1 MNNSM
6 KKIVLF
12 TLAFLFVW
20 YPTSVFAQGNN
31 INGLNLG
38 SQIKIKVDTDYE
50 IGGIVVKGADQ
61 LDPTMVGLL
70 SGLNVGDKVQFPSDK
85 IATAIRNL
93 WDQELFEDVQLFIT
107 QKIDRIVYLEF
118 QLKTLPKLS
127 KFYFTGISKGK
138 QDAIRELLDL
148 KRGVFVSENLR
159 ITSSNAIEKYFVEKG
174 FIDATANIT
183 SIQDSQLLDA
193 VILKIDVTP
202 GPRLK
207 IEEIVFNGNL
217 AISDKK
223 LRKAMDDTHRYR
235 WWNIFGTS
243 KLLKEKLESD
253 KRLIIEA
260 YNEAGYRDMRI
271 QSDTFYRT
279 PEEKL
284 VLEFQIDEGR
294 PYHYKSVSFY
304 GNSKYSTEILQSI
317 LKIETGDRFNSKAL
331 STRVNGDPN
340 GNDISSLYL
349 NNGYLFANIIP
360 IEVKVENDSID
371 LEIRIRE
378 GKQATVRKVIVHG
391 NERTNDH
398 VVYRE
403 IRTKPGDLFS
413 KSDIMRTVRELGQ
426 LGYFDPRQ
434 ITPVPVPDP
443 MTGTVD
449 LEYTV
454 VEQSTSQ
461 LELQGGWGRYTV
473 VGTLGLNFNNFSA
486 RNIFNKKSWQ
496 PLPTGDGQNITIRAQ
511 TNGTFYSSYNFSF
524 TEPWW
529 GGKKPNSVT
538 FSAYHNTM
546 NYNGQQ
552 TDSLAQKIG
561 ITGVTLGQ
569 GKRLKW
575 PDDYFTLFQSIEY
588 RRFDINNYPLVGA
601 DFTNGI
607 ANSIAYTFALRR
619 DNRDLPIFPTRGS
632 SLAFTIEATPPVSL
646 LDGRDYSK
654 LTSTEKFRFIE
665 YHKWKFTGDY
675 YAQIAKNFVIKSY
688 SEFGFLGKYND
699 DYGLPPF
706 ERFYLGGDGLQNFV
720 LDGREVVGLR
730 GYTNL
735 SLTPDGGGALY
746 NKFTTELRYLL
757 SPNPQ
762 AQIFVLAFAEAGNNY
777 DNFADYRPFE
787 LKRSNG
793 VGLRIFMP
801 MFGLLGVDLAYGY
814 DNIPGSTGPSG
825 WQTHFVLG
833 QQF

>member
-1 MNNSM
+1 MN
-6 KKIVLF
+6 KFIAIAFALFYLGCPTLVLSQ
-12 TLAFLFVW
+12 TYGDV
-20 YPTSVFAQGNN
+20 
-31 INGLNLG
+31 GLSL
-38 SQIKIKVDTDYE
+38 SSPIEIQPDTDYE
-50 IGGIVVKGADQ
+50 IGSIQIKGADQ
-61 LDPTMVGLL
+61 LDPTMISLL

-85 IATAIRNL
+85 VAKAVRNL
-93 WDQELFEDVQLFIT
+93 WEQELFDDVQLYIT
-107 QKIDRIVYLEF
+107 KKIERVVYLEF
-118 QLKTLPKLS
+118 RLKTLPKLS
-127 KFYFTGISKGK
+127 KFYFTGIKKAK

-148 KRGVFVSENLR
+148 KRGKVVSKNLL
-159 ITSSNAIEKYFVEKG
+159 ITSSNAIKKYFIEKG
-174 FIDATANIT
+174 FLEADAEIT
-183 SIQDSQLLDA
+183 SFQDSSLLDA
-193 VILKIDVTP
+193 VILRIDVNP
-202 GPRLK
+202 GERLK
-207 IEEIVFNGNL
+207 IEEIVFKGNKS
-217 AISDKK
+217 ISDKK
-223 LRKAMDDTHRYR
+223 LRKVMDDTHRYR
-235 WWNIFGTS
+235 WWNIFGIS
-243 KLLKEKLESD
+243 KLLKEKLETD
-253 KRLIIEA
+253 KSLLVEA
-260 YNEAGYRDMRI
+260 YNEAGFRDMRI
-271 QSDTFYRT
+271 KSDTFYKT
-279 PEEKL
+279 PENKL
-284 VLEFQIDEGR
+284 IIEFEIQEGR

-317 LKIETGDRFNSKAL
+317 LKIKAGDRFNSKAL
-331 STRVNGDPN
+331 YSRVNGDPD

-349 NNGYLFANIIP
+349 NNGYLFANVIP
-360 IEVKVENDSID
+360 VEVKVEKDSID

-378 GKQATVRKVIVHG
+378 GKQATVRKVIVNG

-398 VVYRE
+398 VIYRE
-403 IRTKPGDLFS
+403 IRTRPGDLFS

-434 ITPVPVPDP
+434 ITPVPIPDP
-443 MTGTVD
+443 ITGTVD

-461 LELQGGWGRYTV
+461 LELQGGWGRFTV

-486 RNIFNKKSWQ
+486 RNIFNKRAWQ

-546 NYNGQQ
+546 NYSGQQ
-552 TDSLAQKIG
+552 TVDSLAQKIG

-569 GKRLKW
+569 ARRLKW
-575 PDDYFTLFQSIEY
+575 PDDYFTLFQSFEY
-588 RRFDINNYPLVGA
+588 RRFNINNYPLVGA
-601 DFTNGI
+601 SFTNGI
-607 ANSIAYTFALRR
+607 ANSVAYTFNLRR

-632 SLAFTIEATPPVSL
+632 SIGFTLEATPPVSL

-654 LTSTEKFRFIE
+654 LSPTEKFRFIE

-688 SEFGFLGKYND
+688 SEFGFLGSYNK

-706 ERFYLGGDGLQNFV
+706 ERYYLGGDGLQNFV
-720 LDGREVVGLR
+720 LDGREVIGLR
-730 GYTNL
+730 GYTNF

-814 DNIPGSTGPSG
+814 DNLPGTSGPSG

>member
-1 MNNSM
+1 MN
-6 KKIVLF
+6 KFIAIAFALLYLGCP
-12 TLAFLFVW
+12 TLILSQTYRDV
-20 YPTSVFAQGNN
+20 
-31 INGLNLG
+31 GLSL
-38 SQIKIKVDTDYE
+38 SSPIEIQPDTDYE
-50 IGGIVVKGADQ
+50 IGSIQIKGADQ

-85 IATAIRNL
+85 VAKAVRNL
-93 WDQELFEDVQLFIT
+93 WEQELFDDVQLYIT
-107 QKIDRIVYLEF
+107 KKIERVVYLEF
-118 QLKTLPKLS
+118 RLKTLPKLS
-127 KFYFTGISKGK
+127 KFYFTGIKKAK

-148 KRGVFVSENLR
+148 KRGKVVSKNLL
-159 ITSSNAIEKYFVEKG
+159 ITSSNAIKKYFIEKG
-174 FIDATANIT
+174 FLEADAEIT
-183 SIQDSQLLDA
+183 SFQDSSLLDA
-193 VILKIDVTP
+193 VILKIDVNP
-202 GPRLK
+202 GERLK
-207 IEEIVFNGNL
+207 IEEIIFKGNKS
-217 AISDKK
+217 ISDKK

-253 KRLIIEA
+253 KSLIVEA
-260 YNEAGYRDMRI
+260 YNEAGFRDMRI
-271 QSDTFYRT
+271 KSDTFYKT
-279 PEEKL
+279 PENKL
-284 VLEFQIDEGR
+284 IIEFEIQEGR

-317 LKIETGDRFNSKAL
+317 LKIKAGDRFNSKAL
-331 STRVNGDPN
+331 YSKVNGDPD

-349 NNGYLFANIIP
+349 NNGYLFANVIP
-360 IEVKVENDSID
+360 VEVKVEKDSID

-378 GKQATVRKVIVHG
+378 GKQATVRKVIVNG

-398 VVYRE
+398 VIYRE
-403 IRTKPGDLFS
+403 IRTRPGDLFS

-434 ITPVPVPDP
+434 ITPVPIPDP
-443 MTGTVD
+443 ITGTVD

-461 LELQGGWGRYTV
+461 LELQGGWGRFTV

-486 RNIFNKKSWQ
+486 RNIFNKRAWQ

-546 NYNGQQ
+546 NYSGQQ
-552 TDSLAQKIG
+552 TVDSLAQKIG

-569 GKRLKW
+569 ARRLKW
-575 PDDYFTLFQSIEY
+575 PDDYFTLFQSFEY
-588 RRFDINNYPLVGA
+588 RRFNINNYPLVGA
-601 DFTNGI
+601 SFTNGI
-607 ANSIAYTFALRR
+607 ANSVAYTFNLRR

-632 SLAFTIEATPPVSL
+632 SIGFTLEATPPVSL

-654 LTSTEKFRFIE
+654 LSPTEKFRFIE

-688 SEFGFLGKYND
+688 SEFGFLGSYNK

-706 ERFYLGGDGLQNFV
+706 ERYYLGGDGLQNFV
-720 LDGREVVGLR
+720 LDGREVIGLR
-730 GYTNL
+730 GYTNF

-814 DNIPGSTGPSG
+814 DNLPGTSGPSG

>member
-1 MNNSM
+1 MNKFIAIAFALFYLGCPTLILSQTYGDAGLSLNSP
-6 KKIVLF
+6 IEIQ
-12 TLAFLFVW
+12 
-20 YPTSVFAQGNN
+20 P
-31 INGLNLG
+31 
-38 SQIKIKVDTDYE
+38 DTDYE
-50 IGGIVVKGADQ
+50 IGSIQIKGADQ
-61 LDPTMVGLL
+61 LDPTMVSLL

-85 IATAIRNL
+85 VAKAVRNL
-93 WDQELFEDVQLFIT
+93 WEQELFDDVQLYIT
-107 QKIDRIVYLEF
+107 KKIERVVYLEF
-118 QLKTLPKLS
+118 RLKTLPKLS
-127 KFYFTGISKGK
+127 KFYFTGIKKAK

-148 KRGVFVSENLR
+148 KRGKVVSKNLL
-159 ITSSNAIEKYFVEKG
+159 ITSSNAIKKYFIEKG
-174 FIDATANIT
+174 FLEADAEIT
-183 SIQDSQLLDA
+183 SFQDSSLLDA
-193 VILKIDVTP
+193 VILKIDVNP
-202 GPRLK
+202 GERLK
-207 IEEIVFNGNL
+207 IEEIVFKGNKS
-217 AISDKK
+217 ISDKK
-223 LRKAMDDTHRYR
+223 LRKVMDDTHRYR
-235 WWNIFGTS
+235 WWNIFGIS

-253 KRLIIEA
+253 KSLIVEA
-260 YNEAGYRDMRI
+260 YNEAGFRDMRI
-271 QSDTFYRT
+271 KSDTFYKT
-279 PEEKL
+279 PENKL
-284 VLEFQIDEGR
+284 IIEFEIQEGR

-317 LKIETGDRFNSKAL
+317 LKIKAGDRFNSKAL
-331 STRVNGDPN
+331 YSRVNGDPD

-349 NNGYLFANIIP
+349 NNGYLFANVIP
-360 IEVKVENDSID
+360 VEVKVEKDSID

-378 GKQATVRKVIVHG
+378 GKQATVRKVIVNG

-398 VVYRE
+398 VIYRE
-403 IRTKPGDLFS
+403 IRTRPGDLFS

-434 ITPVPVPDP
+434 ITPVPIPDP
-443 MTGTVD
+443 ITGTVD

-461 LELQGGWGRYTV
+461 LELQGGWGRFTV

-486 RNIFNKKSWQ
+486 RNIFNKRAWQ

-546 NYNGQQ
+546 NYSGQQ
-552 TDSLAQKIG
+552 TVDSLAQKIG

-569 GKRLKW
+569 ARRLKW
-575 PDDYFTLFQSIEY
+575 PDDYFTLFQSFEY
-588 RRFDINNYPLVGA
+588 RRFNINNYPLVGA
-601 DFTNGI
+601 SFTNGI
-607 ANSIAYTFALRR
+607 ANSVAYTFNLRR

-632 SLAFTIEATPPVSL
+632 SIGFTLEATPPVSL

-654 LTSTEKFRFIE
+654 LSPTEKFRFIE

-688 SEFGFLGKYND
+688 SEFGFLGSYNK

-706 ERFYLGGDGLQNFV
+706 ERYYLGGDGLQNFV
-720 LDGREVVGLR
+720 LDGREVIGLR
-730 GYTNL
+730 GYTNF

-814 DNIPGSTGPSG
+814 DNLPGTSGPSG

>member
-1 MNNSM
+1 MN
-6 KKIVLF
+6 KFIAIAFALF
-12 TLAFLFVW
+12 YLGCPTLILSQTYGDV
-20 YPTSVFAQGNN
+20 
-31 INGLNLG
+31 GLSL
-38 SQIKIKVDTDYE
+38 SSPIEIQPDTDYE
-50 IGGIVVKGADQ
+50 IGSIQIKGADQ
-61 LDPTMVGLL
+61 LDPTMVSLL

-85 IATAIRNL
+85 VAKAVRNL
-93 WDQELFEDVQLFIT
+93 WEQELFDDVQLYIT
-107 QKIDRIVYLEF
+107 KKMERVVYLEF
-118 QLKTLPKLS
+118 RLKTLPKLS
-127 KFYFTGISKGK
+127 KFYFTGIKKAK

-148 KRGVFVSENLR
+148 KRGKVVSKNLL
-159 ITSSNAIEKYFVEKG
+159 ITSSNAIKKYFIEKG
-174 FIDATANIT
+174 FLEADAKIT
-183 SIQDSQLLDA
+183 SFQDSSLLDA
-193 VILKIDVTP
+193 VILKIDVNP
-202 GPRLK
+202 GERLK
-207 IEEIVFNGNL
+207 IEEIVFKGNKS
-217 AISDKK
+217 ISDKK
-223 LRKAMDDTHRYR
+223 LRKVMDDTHRYR
-235 WWNIFGTS
+235 WWNIFGIS

-253 KRLIIEA
+253 KSLIVEA
-260 YNEAGYRDMRI
+260 YNEAGFRDMRI
-271 QSDTFYRT
+271 KSDTFYKT
-279 PEEKL
+279 PENKL
-284 VLEFQIDEGR
+284 IIEFEIQEGR

-317 LKIETGDRFNSKAL
+317 LKIKAGDRFNSKAL
-331 STRVNGDPN
+331 YSRVNGDPD

-349 NNGYLFANIIP
+349 NNGYLFANVIP
-360 IEVKVENDSID
+360 VEVKVEKDSID

-378 GKQATVRKVIVHG
+378 GKQATVRKVIVNG

-398 VVYRE
+398 VIYRE
-403 IRTKPGDLFS
+403 IRTRPGDLFS

-434 ITPVPVPDP
+434 ITPVPIPDP
-443 MTGTVD
+443 ITGTVD

-461 LELQGGWGRYTV
+461 LELQGGWGRFTV

-486 RNIFNKKSWQ
+486 RNIFNKRAWQ

-546 NYNGQQ
+546 NYSGQQ
-552 TDSLAQKIG
+552 TIDSLAQKIG

-569 GKRLKW
+569 ARRLKW
-575 PDDYFTLFQSIEY
+575 PDDYFTLFQSFEY
-588 RRFDINNYPLVGA
+588 RRFNINNYPLVGA
-601 DFTNGI
+601 SFTNGI
-607 ANSIAYTFALRR
+607 ANSVAYTFNLRR

-632 SLAFTIEATPPVSL
+632 SIGFTFEATPPVSL

-654 LTSTEKFRFIE
+654 LSPTEKFRFIE

-688 SEFGFLGKYND
+688 SEFGFLGSYNK

-706 ERFYLGGDGLQNFV
+706 ERYYLGGDGLQNFV
-720 LDGREVVGLR
+720 LDGREVIGLR
-730 GYTNL
+730 GYTNF

-814 DNIPGSTGPSG
+814 DNLPGTSGPSG

>member
-1 MNNSM
+1 MN
-6 KKIVLF
+6 KFIAIAFALFYLGCPTLVLSQ
-12 TLAFLFVW
+12 TYGDV
-20 YPTSVFAQGNN
+20 
-31 INGLNLG
+31 GLSL
-38 SQIKIKVDTDYE
+38 SSPIEIQPDTDYE
-50 IGGIVVKGADQ
+50 IGSIQIKGADQ
-61 LDPTMVGLL
+61 LDPTMVSLL

-85 IATAIRNL
+85 VAKAVRNL
-93 WDQELFEDVQLFIT
+93 WEQELFDDVQLYIT
-107 QKIDRIVYLEF
+107 KKIERVVYLEF
-118 QLKTLPKLS
+118 RLKTLPKLS
-127 KFYFTGISKGK
+127 KFYFTGIKKAK

-148 KRGVFVSENLR
+148 KRGKVVSKNLL
-159 ITSSNAIEKYFVEKG
+159 ITSSNAIKKYFIEKG
-174 FIDATANIT
+174 FLEADAEIT
-183 SIQDSQLLDA
+183 SFQDSSLLDA
-193 VILKIDVTP
+193 VILKIDVNP
-202 GPRLK
+202 GERLK
-207 IEEIVFNGNL
+207 IEEIIFKGNKS
-217 AISDKK
+217 ISDKK

-253 KRLIIEA
+253 KSLIVEA
-260 YNEAGYRDMRI
+260 YNEAGFRDMRI
-271 QSDTFYRT
+271 KSDTFYKT
-279 PEEKL
+279 PENKL
-284 VLEFQIDEGR
+284 IIEFEIQEGR

-317 LKIETGDRFNSKAL
+317 LKIKAGDRFNSKAL
-331 STRVNGDPN
+331 YSRVNGDPD

-349 NNGYLFANIIP
+349 NNGYLFANVIP
-360 IEVKVENDSID
+360 VEVKVEKDSID

-378 GKQATVRKVIVHG
+378 GKQATVRKVIVNG

-398 VVYRE
+398 VIYRE
-403 IRTKPGDLFS
+403 IRTRPGDLFS

-434 ITPVPVPDP
+434 ITPVPIPDP
-443 MTGTVD
+443 ITGTVD

-461 LELQGGWGRYTV
+461 LELQGGWGRFTV

-486 RNIFNKKSWQ
+486 RNIFNKRAWQ

-546 NYNGQQ
+546 NYSGQQ
-552 TDSLAQKIG
+552 TVDSLAQKIG

-569 GKRLKW
+569 ARRLKW
-575 PDDYFTLFQSIEY
+575 PDDYFTLFQSFEY
-588 RRFDINNYPLVGA
+588 RRFNINNYPLVGA
-601 DFTNGI
+601 SFTNGI
-607 ANSIAYTFALRR
+607 ANSVAYTFNLRR

-632 SLAFTIEATPPVSL
+632 SIGFTLEATPPVSL

-654 LTSTEKFRFIE
+654 LSPTEKFRFIE

-688 SEFGFLGKYND
+688 SEFGFLGSYNK

-706 ERFYLGGDGLQNFV
+706 ERYYLGGDGLQNFV
-720 LDGREVVGLR
+720 LDGREVIGLR
-730 GYTNL
+730 GYTNF

-793 VGLRIFMP
+793 FGLRIFMP

-814 DNIPGSTGPSG
+814 DNLPGTSGPSG

>member
-1 MNNSM
+1 MN
-6 KKIVLF
+6 KFIAIAFALFYLGCPTLVLSQ
-12 TLAFLFVW
+12 TYGDV
-20 YPTSVFAQGNN
+20 
-31 INGLNLG
+31 GLSL
-38 SQIKIKVDTDYE
+38 SSPIEIQPDTDYE
-50 IGGIVVKGADQ
+50 IGSIQIKGADQ
-61 LDPTMVGLL
+61 LDPTMVSLL

-85 IATAIRNL
+85 VAKAVRNL
-93 WDQELFEDVQLFIT
+93 WEQELFDDVQLYIT
-107 QKIDRIVYLEF
+107 KKIERVVYLEF
-118 QLKTLPKLS
+118 RLKTLPKLS
-127 KFYFTGISKGK
+127 KFYFTGIKKAK

-148 KRGVFVSENLR
+148 KRGKVVSKNLL
-159 ITSSNAIEKYFVEKG
+159 ITSSNAIKKYFIEKG
-174 FIDATANIT
+174 FLEADAEIT
-183 SIQDSQLLDA
+183 SFQDSSLLDA
-193 VILKIDVTP
+193 VILRIDVNP
-202 GPRLK
+202 GERLK
-207 IEEIVFNGNL
+207 IEEIVFKGNKS
-217 AISDKK
+217 ISDKK
-223 LRKAMDDTHRYR
+223 LRKVMDDTHRYR
-235 WWNIFGTS
+235 WWNIFGIS

-253 KRLIIEA
+253 KSLLVEA
-260 YNEAGYRDMRI
+260 YNEAGFRDMRI
-271 QSDTFYRT
+271 KSDTFYKT
-279 PEEKL
+279 PENKL
-284 VLEFQIDEGR
+284 IIEFEIQEGR

-317 LKIETGDRFNSKAL
+317 LKIKAGDRFNSKAL
-331 STRVNGDPN
+331 YSRVNGDPD

-349 NNGYLFANIIP
+349 NNGYLFANVIP
-360 IEVKVENDSID
+360 VEVKVEKDSID

-378 GKQATVRKVIVHG
+378 GKQATVRKVIVNG

-398 VVYRE
+398 VIYRE
-403 IRTKPGDLFS
+403 IRTRPGDLFS

-434 ITPVPVPDP
+434 ITPVPIPDP
-443 MTGTVD
+443 ITGTVD

-461 LELQGGWGRYTV
+461 LELQGGWGRFTV

-486 RNIFNKKSWQ
+486 RNIFNKRAWQ

-546 NYNGQQ
+546 NYSGQQ
-552 TDSLAQKIG
+552 TVDSLAQKIG

-569 GKRLKW
+569 ARRLKW
-575 PDDYFTLFQSIEY
+575 PDDYFTLFQSFEY
-588 RRFDINNYPLVGA
+588 RRFNINNYPLVGA
-601 DFTNGI
+601 SFTNGI
-607 ANSIAYTFALRR
+607 ANSVAYTFNLRR

-632 SLAFTIEATPPVSL
+632 SIGFTLEATPPVSL

-654 LTSTEKFRFIE
+654 LSPTEKFRFIE

-688 SEFGFLGKYND
+688 SEFGFLGSYNK

-706 ERFYLGGDGLQNFV
+706 ERYYLGGDGLQNFV
-720 LDGREVVGLR
+720 LDGREVIGLR
-730 GYTNL
+730 GYTNF

-814 DNIPGSTGPSG
+814 DNLPGTSGPSG

>member
-1 MNNSM
+1 MN
-6 KKIVLF
+6 KFIAIAFALF
-12 TLAFLFVW
+12 YLGCPTLILSQTYGDV
-20 YPTSVFAQGNN
+20 
-31 INGLNLG
+31 GLSL
-38 SQIKIKVDTDYE
+38 SSPIEIQPDTDYE
-50 IGGIVVKGADQ
+50 IGSIQIKGADQ
-61 LDPTMVGLL
+61 LDPTMVSLL

-85 IATAIRNL
+85 VAKAVRNL
-93 WDQELFEDVQLFIT
+93 WEQELFDDVQLYIT
-107 QKIDRIVYLEF
+107 KKMERVVYLEF
-118 QLKTLPKLS
+118 RLKTLPKLS
-127 KFYFTGISKGK
+127 KFYFTGIKKAK

-148 KRGVFVSENLR
+148 KRGKVVSKNLL
-159 ITSSNAIEKYFVEKG
+159 ITSSNAIKKYFIEKG
-174 FIDATANIT
+174 FLEADAEIT
-183 SIQDSQLLDA
+183 SFQDSSLLDA
-193 VILKIDVTP
+193 VILKIDVNP
-202 GPRLK
+202 GERLK
-207 IEEIVFNGNL
+207 IEEIVFKGNKS
-217 AISDKK
+217 ISDKK

-235 WWNIFGTS
+235 WWNIFGIS

-253 KRLIIEA
+253 KSLIVEA
-260 YNEAGYRDMRI
+260 YNEAGFRDMRI
-271 QSDTFYRT
+271 KSDTFYKT
-279 PEEKL
+279 PENKL
-284 VLEFQIDEGR
+284 IIEFEIQEGR

-317 LKIETGDRFNSKAL
+317 LKIKAGDRFNSKAL
-331 STRVNGDPN
+331 YSRVNGDPD

-349 NNGYLFANIIP
+349 NNGYLFANVIP
-360 IEVKVENDSID
+360 VEVKVEKDSID

-378 GKQATVRKVIVHG
+378 GKQATVRKVIVNG

-398 VVYRE
+398 VIYRE
-403 IRTKPGDLFS
+403 IRTRPGDLFS

-434 ITPVPVPDP
+434 ITPVPIPDP
-443 MTGTVD
+443 ITGTVD

-461 LELQGGWGRYTV
+461 LELQGGWGRFTV

-486 RNIFNKKSWQ
+486 RNIFNKRAWQ

-546 NYNGQQ
+546 NYSGQQ
-552 TDSLAQKIG
+552 TVDSLAQKIG

-569 GKRLKW
+569 ARRLKW
-575 PDDYFTLFQSIEY
+575 PDDYFTLFQSFEY
-588 RRFDINNYPLVGA
+588 RRFNINNYPLVGA
-601 DFTNGI
+601 SFTNGI
-607 ANSIAYTFALRR
+607 ANSVAYTFNLRR

-632 SLAFTIEATPPVSL
+632 SIGFTLEATPPVSL

-654 LTSTEKFRFIE
+654 LSPTEKFRFIE

-688 SEFGFLGKYND
+688 SEFGFLGSYNK

-706 ERFYLGGDGLQNFV
+706 ERYYLGGDGLQNFV
-720 LDGREVVGLR
+720 LDGREVIGLR
-730 GYTNL
+730 GYTNF

-814 DNIPGSTGPSG
+814 DNLPGTSGPSG

>member
-1 MNNSM
+1 M
-6 KKIVLF
+6 KKSVLF
-12 TLAFLFVW
+12 TLIFTFVW
-20 YPTSVFAQGNN
+20 CPRAVFAQGSEV
-31 INGLNLG
+31 NGLTLG
-38 SQIKIKVDTDYE
+38 SEIKINPDTEYE
-50 IGGIVVKGADQ
+50 IGGIQVKGADQ

-70 SGLNVGDKVQFPSDK
+70 SGINVGDKVQFPSDK
-85 IATAIRNL
+85 IAKAIRNL
-93 WDQELFEDVQLFIT
+93 WDQELFDDVQLFIT

-159 ITSSNAIEKYFVEKG
+159 ITSSNAIEKYFIEKG

-193 VILKIDVTP
+193 VILKIDVKP

-253 KRLIIEA
+253 KRLIVET

-271 QSDTFYRT
+271 KSDTFYRT

-284 VLEFQIDEGR
+284 IVEFQIDEGR

-317 LKIETGDRFNSKAL
+317 LKIESGDRFNSKAL

-360 IEVKVENDSID
+360 VEVKVENDSID

-378 GKQATVRKVIVHG
+378 GKQAKVRRVIVHG

-552 TDSLAQKIG
+552 ADSLAQKIG

-632 SLAFTIEATPPVSL
+632 SLAFTVEATPPVSL

-654 LTSTEKFRFIE
+654 LTATEKFRFIE

-675 YAQIAKNFVIKSY
+675 YAQIAKNFVVKSY
-688 SEFGFLGKYND
+688 SEFGFLGKYNE

-720 LDGREVVGLR
+720 LDGREVIGLR

-814 DNIPGSTGPSG
+814 DNMPGSSGPSG

>member
-1 MNNSM
+1 MNKFIAIAFALFYLGCPTLILSQTYGDVGLSLNSP
-6 KKIVLF
+6 IEIQ
-12 TLAFLFVW
+12 
-20 YPTSVFAQGNN
+20 P
-31 INGLNLG
+31 
-38 SQIKIKVDTDYE
+38 DTDYE
-50 IGGIVVKGADQ
+50 IGSIQIKGADQ
-61 LDPTMVGLL
+61 LDPTMVSLL

-85 IATAIRNL
+85 VAKAVRNL
-93 WDQELFEDVQLFIT
+93 WEQELFDDVQLYIT
-107 QKIDRIVYLEF
+107 KKIERVVYLEF
-118 QLKTLPKLS
+118 RLKTLPKLS
-127 KFYFTGISKGK
+127 KFYFTGIKKAK

-148 KRGVFVSENLR
+148 KRGKVVSKNLL
-159 ITSSNAIEKYFVEKG
+159 ITSSNAIKKYFIEKG
-174 FIDATANIT
+174 FLEADAKIT
-183 SIQDSQLLDA
+183 SFQDSSLLDA
-193 VILKIDVTP
+193 VILKIDVNP
-202 GPRLK
+202 GERLK
-207 IEEIVFNGNL
+207 IEEIVFKGNKS
-217 AISDKK
+217 ISDKK

-235 WWNIFGTS
+235 WWNIFGIS

-253 KRLIIEA
+253 KSLIVEA
-260 YNEAGYRDMRI
+260 YNEAGFRDMRI
-271 QSDTFYRT
+271 KSDTFYKT
-279 PEEKL
+279 PENKL
-284 VLEFQIDEGR
+284 IIEFEIQEGR

-317 LKIETGDRFNSKAL
+317 LKIKAGDRFNSKAL
-331 STRVNGDPN
+331 YSRVNGDPD

-349 NNGYLFANIIP
+349 NNGYLFANVIP
-360 IEVKVENDSID
+360 VEVKVEKDSID

-378 GKQATVRKVIVHG
+378 GKQATVRKVIVNG

-398 VVYRE
+398 VIYRE
-403 IRTKPGDLFS
+403 IRTRPGDLFS

-434 ITPVPVPDP
+434 ITPVPIPDP
-443 MTGTVD
+443 ITGTVD

-461 LELQGGWGRYTV
+461 LELQGGWGRFTV

-486 RNIFNKKSWQ
+486 RNIFNKRAWQ

-546 NYNGQQ
+546 NYSGQQ
-552 TDSLAQKIG
+552 TVDSLAQKIG

-569 GKRLKW
+569 ARRLKW
-575 PDDYFTLFQSIEY
+575 PDDYFTLFQSFEY
-588 RRFDINNYPLVGA
+588 RRFNINNYPLVGA
-601 DFTNGI
+601 SFTNGI
-607 ANSIAYTFALRR
+607 ANSVAYTFNLRR

-632 SLAFTIEATPPVSL
+632 SIGFTLEATPPVSL

-654 LTSTEKFRFIE
+654 LSPTEKFRFIE

-688 SEFGFLGKYND
+688 SEFGFLGSYNK

-706 ERFYLGGDGLQNFV
+706 ERYYLGGDGLQNFV
-720 LDGREVVGLR
+720 LDGREVIGLR
-730 GYTNL
+730 GYTNF

-814 DNIPGSTGPSG
+814 DNLPGTSGPSG

>member
-1 MNNSM
+1 MNKFIAIAFALFYLGCPTLILSQTYGDVGLSLNSP
-6 KKIVLF
+6 IEIQ
-12 TLAFLFVW
+12 
-20 YPTSVFAQGNN
+20 P
-31 INGLNLG
+31 
-38 SQIKIKVDTDYE
+38 DTDYE
-50 IGGIVVKGADQ
+50 IGSIQIKGADQ
-61 LDPTMVGLL
+61 LDPTMVSLL

-85 IATAIRNL
+85 VAKAVRNL
-93 WDQELFEDVQLFIT
+93 WEQELFDDVQLYIT
-107 QKIDRIVYLEF
+107 KEIERVVYLEF
-118 QLKTLPKLS
+118 RLKTLSKLS
-127 KFYFTGISKGK
+127 KFYFTGIKKAK

-148 KRGVFVSENLR
+148 KRGKVVSKNLL
-159 ITSSNAIEKYFVEKG
+159 ITSSNAIKKYFIEKG
-174 FIDATANIT
+174 FLEADAEIT
-183 SIQDSQLLDA
+183 SFQDSSLLDA
-193 VILKIDVTP
+193 VILKIDVNP
-202 GPRLK
+202 GERLK
-207 IEEIVFNGNL
+207 IEEIVFKGNKS
-217 AISDKK
+217 ISDKK
-223 LRKAMDDTHRYR
+223 LRKVMDDTHRYR
-235 WWNIFGTS
+235 WWNIFGIS

-253 KRLIIEA
+253 KSLIVEA
-260 YNEAGYRDMRI
+260 YNEAGFRDMRI
-271 QSDTFYRT
+271 KSDTFYKT
-279 PEEKL
+279 PENKL
-284 VLEFQIDEGR
+284 IIEFEIQEGR

-317 LKIETGDRFNSKAL
+317 LKIKAGDRFNSKAL
-331 STRVNGDPN
+331 YSRVNGDPD

-349 NNGYLFANIIP
+349 NNGYLFANVIP
-360 IEVKVENDSID
+360 VEVKVEKDSID

-378 GKQATVRKVIVHG
+378 GKQATVRKVIVNG

-398 VVYRE
+398 VIYRE
-403 IRTKPGDLFS
+403 IRTRPGDLFS

-434 ITPVPVPDP
+434 ITPVPIPDP
-443 MTGTVD
+443 ITGTVD

-461 LELQGGWGRYTV
+461 LELQGGWGRFTV

-486 RNIFNKKSWQ
+486 RNIFNKRAWQ

-546 NYNGQQ
+546 NYSGQQ
-552 TDSLAQKIG
+552 TVDSLAQKIG

-569 GKRLKW
+569 ARRLKW
-575 PDDYFTLFQSIEY
+575 PDDYFTLFQSFEY
-588 RRFDINNYPLVGA
+588 RRFNINNYPLVGA
-601 DFTNGI
+601 SFTNGI
-607 ANSIAYTFALRR
+607 ANSVAYTLNLRR

-632 SLAFTIEATPPVSL
+632 SIGFTLEATPPVSL

-654 LTSTEKFRFIE
+654 LSPTEKFRFIE

-688 SEFGFLGKYND
+688 SEFGFLGSYNK

-706 ERFYLGGDGLQNFV
+706 ERYYLGGDGLQNFV
-720 LDGREVVGLR
+720 LDGREVIGLR
-730 GYTNL
+730 GYTNF

-814 DNIPGSTGPSG
+814 DNLPGTSGPSG

>member
-6 KKIVLF
+6 KKSVLF
-12 TLAFLFVW
+12 TLILTFVW
-20 YPTSVFAQGNN
+20 CPRAVFAQGSEV
-31 INGLNLG
+31 NGLTLG
-38 SQIKIKVDTDYE
+38 SEIKINPDTDYE
-50 IGGIVVKGADQ
+50 IGGIQVKGADQ

-70 SGLNVGDKVQFPSDK
+70 SGINVGDKVQFPSDI
-85 IATAIRNL
+85 IAKAIRNL
-93 WDQELFEDVQLFIT
+93 WDQELFDDVQLFIT

-159 ITSSNAIEKYFVEKG
+159 ITSSNAIEKYFIEKG

-193 VILKIDVTP
+193 VILKIDVKP

-207 IEEIVFNGNL
+207 IEEIVFNGNI

-253 KRLIIEA
+253 KRLIIET

-271 QSDTFYRT
+271 KSDTFYRT

-284 VLEFQIDEGR
+284 IVEFQIDEGR

-317 LKIETGDRFNSKAL
+317 LKIESGDRFNSKAL

-360 IEVKVENDSID
+360 VEVKVENDSID

-378 GKQATVRKVIVHG
+378 GKQATVRRVIVHG

-552 TDSLAQKIG
+552 ADSLAQKIG

-632 SLAFTIEATPPVSL
+632 SLAFTVEATPPVSL

-654 LTSTEKFRFIE
+654 LTATEKFRFIE

-675 YAQIAKNFVIKSY
+675 YAQIAKNFVVKSY
-688 SEFGFLGKYND
+688 SEFGFLGKYNE

-720 LDGREVVGLR
+720 LDGREVIGLR

-814 DNIPGSTGPSG
+814 DNMPGSSGPSG

>member
-1 MNNSM
+1 MNKFIAIAFALFYLGCPTLILSQTYGDVGLSLNSP
-6 KKIVLF
+6 IEIQ
-12 TLAFLFVW
+12 
-20 YPTSVFAQGNN
+20 P
-31 INGLNLG
+31 
-38 SQIKIKVDTDYE
+38 DTDYE
-50 IGGIVVKGADQ
+50 IGSIQIKGADQ
-61 LDPTMVGLL
+61 LDPTMVSLL

-85 IATAIRNL
+85 VAKAVRNL
-93 WDQELFEDVQLFIT
+93 WEQELFDDVQLYIT
-107 QKIDRIVYLEF
+107 KKIERVVYLEF
-118 QLKTLPKLS
+118 RLKTLPKLS
-127 KFYFTGISKGK
+127 KFYFTGIKKAK
-138 QDAIRELLDL
+138 QDAIREILDL
-148 KRGVFVSENLR
+148 KRGKVVSKNLL
-159 ITSSNAIEKYFVEKG
+159 ITSSNAIKKYFIEKG
-174 FIDATANIT
+174 FLEADAEIT
-183 SIQDSQLLDA
+183 SFQDSSLLDA
-193 VILKIDVTP
+193 VILRIDVNP
-202 GPRLK
+202 GERLK
-207 IEEIVFNGNL
+207 IEEIVFKGNKS
-217 AISDKK
+217 ISDKK
-223 LRKAMDDTHRYR
+223 LRKVMDDTHRYR
-235 WWNIFGTS
+235 WWNIFGIS

-253 KRLIIEA
+253 KSLIVEA
-260 YNEAGYRDMRI
+260 YNEAGFRDMRI
-271 QSDTFYRT
+271 KSDTFYKT
-279 PEEKL
+279 PENKL
-284 VLEFQIDEGR
+284 IIEFEIQEGR

-317 LKIETGDRFNSKAL
+317 LKIKAGDRFNSKAL
-331 STRVNGDPN
+331 YSRVNGDPD

-349 NNGYLFANIIP
+349 NNGYLFANVIP
-360 IEVKVENDSID
+360 VEVKVEKDSID

-378 GKQATVRKVIVHG
+378 GKQATVRKVIVNG

-398 VVYRE
+398 VIYRE
-403 IRTKPGDLFS
+403 IRTRPGDLFS

-434 ITPVPVPDP
+434 ITPVPIPDP
-443 MTGTVD
+443 ITGTVD

-461 LELQGGWGRYTV
+461 LELQGGWGRFTV

-486 RNIFNKKSWQ
+486 RNIFNKRAWQ

-546 NYNGQQ
+546 NYSGQQ
-552 TDSLAQKIG
+552 TVDSLAQKIG

-569 GKRLKW
+569 ARRLKW
-575 PDDYFTLFQSIEY
+575 PDDYFTLFQSFEY
-588 RRFDINNYPLVGA
+588 RRFNINNYPLVGA
-601 DFTNGI
+601 SFTNGI
-607 ANSIAYTFALRR
+607 ANSVAYTFNLRR

-632 SLAFTIEATPPVSL
+632 SIGFTLEATPPVSL

-654 LTSTEKFRFIE
+654 LSPTEKFRFIE

-688 SEFGFLGKYND
+688 SEFGFLGSYNK

-706 ERFYLGGDGLQNFV
+706 ERYYLGGDGLQNFV
-720 LDGREVVGLR
+720 LDGREVIGLR
-730 GYTNL
+730 GYTNF

-814 DNIPGSTGPSG
+814 DNLPGTSGPSG

>member
-1 MNNSM
+1 MN
-6 KKIVLF
+6 KFIAIAFALFYLGCPTLVLSQ
-12 TLAFLFVW
+12 TYGDV
-20 YPTSVFAQGNN
+20 
-31 INGLNLG
+31 GLSL
-38 SQIKIKVDTDYE
+38 SSPIEIQPDTDYE
-50 IGGIVVKGADQ
+50 IGSIQIKGADQ
-61 LDPTMVGLL
+61 LDPTMVSLL

-85 IATAIRNL
+85 VAKAVRNL
-93 WDQELFEDVQLFIT
+93 WEQELFDDVQLYIT
-107 QKIDRIVYLEF
+107 KKIERVVYLEF
-118 QLKTLPKLS
+118 RLKTLPKLS
-127 KFYFTGISKGK
+127 KFYFTGIKKAK

-148 KRGVFVSENLR
+148 KRGKVVSKNLL
-159 ITSSNAIEKYFVEKG
+159 ITSSNAIKKYFIEKG
-174 FIDATANIT
+174 FLEADAEIT
-183 SIQDSQLLDA
+183 SFQDSSLLDA
-193 VILKIDVTP
+193 VILRIDVNP
-202 GPRLK
+202 GERLK
-207 IEEIVFNGNL
+207 IEEIVFKGNKS
-217 AISDKK
+217 ISDKK
-223 LRKAMDDTHRYR
+223 LRKVMDDTHRYR
-235 WWNIFGTS
+235 WWNIFGIS

-253 KRLIIEA
+253 KSLIVEA
-260 YNEAGYRDMRI
+260 YNEAGFRDMRI
-271 QSDTFYRT
+271 KSDTFYKT
-279 PEEKL
+279 PENKL
-284 VLEFQIDEGR
+284 IIEFEIQEGR

-317 LKIETGDRFNSKAL
+317 LKIKAGDRFNSKAL
-331 STRVNGDPN
+331 YSKVNGDPD

-349 NNGYLFANIIP
+349 NNGYLFANVIP
-360 IEVKVENDSID
+360 VEVKVEKDSID

-378 GKQATVRKVIVHG
+378 GKQATVRKVIVNG

-398 VVYRE
+398 VIYRE
-403 IRTKPGDLFS
+403 IRTRPGDLFS

-434 ITPVPVPDP
+434 ITPVPIPDP
-443 MTGTVD
+443 ITGTVD

-461 LELQGGWGRYTV
+461 LELQGGWGRFTV

-486 RNIFNKKSWQ
+486 RNIFNKRAWQ

-546 NYNGQQ
+546 NYSGQQ
-552 TDSLAQKIG
+552 TVDSLAQKIG

-569 GKRLKW
+569 ARRLKW
-575 PDDYFTLFQSIEY
+575 PDDYFTLFQSFEY
-588 RRFDINNYPLVGA
+588 RRFNINNYPLVGA
-601 DFTNGI
+601 SFTNGI
-607 ANSIAYTFALRR
+607 ANSVAYTFNLRR

-632 SLAFTIEATPPVSL
+632 SIGFTLEATPPVSL

-654 LTSTEKFRFIE
+654 LSPTEKFRFIE

-688 SEFGFLGKYND
+688 SEFGFLGSYNK

-706 ERFYLGGDGLQNFV
+706 ERYYLGGDGLQNFV
-720 LDGREVVGLR
+720 LDGREVIGLR
-730 GYTNL
+730 GYTNF

-793 VGLRIFMP
+793 FGLRIFMP

-814 DNIPGSTGPSG
+814 DNLPGTSGPSG

>member
-1 MNNSM
+1 MN
-6 KKIVLF
+6 KFIAIAFALFYLGCPTLVLSQ
-12 TLAFLFVW
+12 TYGDV
-20 YPTSVFAQGNN
+20 
-31 INGLNLG
+31 GLSL
-38 SQIKIKVDTDYE
+38 SSTIEIQPDTDYE
-50 IGGIVVKGADQ
+50 IGSIQIKGADQ

-85 IATAIRNL
+85 VAKAVRNL
-93 WDQELFEDVQLFIT
+93 WEQELFDDVQLYIT
-107 QKIDRIVYLEF
+107 KKIERVVYLEF
-118 QLKTLPKLS
+118 RLKTLPKLS
-127 KFYFTGISKGK
+127 KFYFTGIKKAK

-148 KRGVFVSENLR
+148 KRGKVVSKNLL
-159 ITSSNAIEKYFVEKG
+159 ITSSNAIKKYFIEKG
-174 FIDATANIT
+174 FLEADAEIT
-183 SIQDSQLLDA
+183 SFQDSSLLDA
-193 VILKIDVTP
+193 VILKIDVNP
-202 GPRLK
+202 GERLK
-207 IEEIVFNGNL
+207 IEEIIFKGNKS
-217 AISDKK
+217 ISDKK

-253 KRLIIEA
+253 KSLIVEA
-260 YNEAGYRDMRI
+260 YNEAGFRDMRI
-271 QSDTFYRT
+271 KSDTFYKT
-279 PEEKL
+279 PENKL
-284 VLEFQIDEGR
+284 IIEFEIQEGR

-317 LKIETGDRFNSKAL
+317 LKIKAGDRFNSKAL
-331 STRVNGDPN
+331 YSKVNGDPD

-349 NNGYLFANIIP
+349 NNGYLFANVIP
-360 IEVKVENDSID
+360 VEVKVEKDSID

-378 GKQATVRKVIVHG
+378 GKQATVRKVIVNG

-398 VVYRE
+398 VIYRE
-403 IRTKPGDLFS
+403 IRTRPGDLFS

-434 ITPVPVPDP
+434 ITPVPIPDP
-443 MTGTVD
+443 INGTVD

-486 RNIFNKKSWQ
+486 RNIFNKRAWQ

-546 NYNGQQ
+546 NYSGQQ
-552 TDSLAQKIG
+552 TVDSLAQKIG

-569 GKRLKW
+569 ARRLKW
-575 PDDYFTLFQSIEY
+575 PDDYFTLFQSFEY
-588 RRFDINNYPLVGA
+588 RRFNINNYPLVGA
-601 DFTNGI
+601 SFTNGI
-607 ANSIAYTFALRR
+607 ANSVAYTFNLRR

-632 SLAFTIEATPPVSL
+632 SIGFTLEATPPVSL

-654 LTSTEKFRFIE
+654 LSPTEKFRFIE

-688 SEFGFLGKYND
+688 SEFGFLGSYNK

-706 ERFYLGGDGLQNFV
+706 ERYYLGGDGLQNFV
-720 LDGREVVGLR
+720 LDGREVIGLR
-730 GYTNL
+730 GYTNF

-814 DNIPGSTGPSG
+814 DNLPGTSGPSG

>member
-1 MNNSM
+1 MNKFIAIAFALFYLGCPTLILSQTYGDVGLSLNSP
-6 KKIVLF
+6 IEIQ
-12 TLAFLFVW
+12 
-20 YPTSVFAQGNN
+20 P
-31 INGLNLG
+31 
-38 SQIKIKVDTDYE
+38 DTDYE
-50 IGGIVVKGADQ
+50 IGSIQIKGADQ
-61 LDPTMVGLL
+61 LDPTMVSLL

-85 IATAIRNL
+85 VAKAVRNL
-93 WDQELFEDVQLFIT
+93 WEQELFDDVQLYIT
-107 QKIDRIVYLEF
+107 KKIERVVYLEF
-118 QLKTLPKLS
+118 RLKTLPKLS
-127 KFYFTGISKGK
+127 KFYFTGIKKAK

-148 KRGVFVSENLR
+148 KRGKVVSKNLL
-159 ITSSNAIEKYFVEKG
+159 ITSSNAIKKYFIEKG
-174 FIDATANIT
+174 FLEANAEIT
-183 SIQDSQLLDA
+183 SFQDSSLLDA
-193 VILKIDVTP
+193 VILRIDVNP
-202 GPRLK
+202 GERLK
-207 IEEIVFNGNL
+207 IEEIVFKGNKS
-217 AISDKK
+217 ISDKK
-223 LRKAMDDTHRYR
+223 LRKVMDDTHRYR
-235 WWNIFGTS
+235 WWNIFGIS

-253 KRLIIEA
+253 KSLIVEA
-260 YNEAGYRDMRI
+260 YNEAGFRDMRI
-271 QSDTFYRT
+271 KSDTFYKT
-279 PEEKL
+279 PENKL
-284 VLEFQIDEGR
+284 IIEFEIQEGR

-317 LKIETGDRFNSKAL
+317 LKIKAGDRFNSKAL
-331 STRVNGDPN
+331 YSRVNGDPD

-349 NNGYLFANIIP
+349 NNGYLFANVIP
-360 IEVKVENDSID
+360 VEVKVEKDSID

-378 GKQATVRKVIVHG
+378 GKQATVRKVIVNG

-398 VVYRE
+398 VIYRE
-403 IRTKPGDLFS
+403 IRTRPGDLFS

-434 ITPVPVPDP
+434 ITPVPIPDP
-443 MTGTVD
+443 ITGTVD

-461 LELQGGWGRYTV
+461 LELQGGWGRFTV

-486 RNIFNKKSWQ
+486 RNIFNKRAWQ

-546 NYNGQQ
+546 NYSGQQ
-552 TDSLAQKIG
+552 TVDSLAQKIG

-569 GKRLKW
+569 ARRLKW
-575 PDDYFTLFQSIEY
+575 PDDYFTLFQSFEY
-588 RRFDINNYPLVGA
+588 RRFNINNYPLVGA
-601 DFTNGI
+601 SFTNGI
-607 ANSIAYTFALRR
+607 ANSVAYTFNLRR

-632 SLAFTIEATPPVSL
+632 SIGFTLEATPPVSL

-654 LTSTEKFRFIE
+654 LSPTEKFRFIE

-688 SEFGFLGKYND
+688 SEFGFLGSYNK

-706 ERFYLGGDGLQNFV
+706 ERYYLGGDGLQNFV
-720 LDGREVVGLR
+720 LDGREVIGLR
-730 GYTNL
+730 GYTNF

-814 DNIPGSTGPSG
+814 DNLPGTSGPSG

>member
-1 MNNSM
+1 MN
-6 KKIVLF
+6 KFIAIAFALF
-12 TLAFLFVW
+12 FLG
-20 YPTSVFAQGNN
+20 YPTLILSQTYGD
-31 INGLNLG
+31 IGLSL
-38 SQIKIKVDTDYE
+38 SSPVEIQPDTDYE
-50 IGGIVVKGADQ
+50 IGSIQIKGADQ
-61 LDPTMVGLL
+61 LDPTMVSLL
-70 SGLNVGDKVQFPSDK
+70 SGLNIGDKVQFPSDK
-85 IATAIRNL
+85 VAKAVRNL
-93 WDQELFEDVQLFIT
+93 WEQELFDDVQLYIT
-107 QKIDRIVYLEF
+107 KKIERVVYLEF
-118 QLKTLPKLS
+118 RLKTLPKLS
-127 KFYFTGISKGK
+127 KFYFTGIKKAK

-148 KRGVFVSENLR
+148 KRGKVVSKNLL
-159 ITSSNAIEKYFVEKG
+159 ITSSNAIKKYFIEKG
-174 FIDATANIT
+174 FLEANAEIT
-183 SIQDSQLLDA
+183 SFQDSSLLDA
-193 VILKIDVTP
+193 VILRIDVNP
-202 GPRLK
+202 GERLK
-207 IEEIVFNGNL
+207 IEEIVFKGNKS
-217 AISDKK
+217 ISDKK
-223 LRKAMDDTHRYR
+223 LRKVMDDTHRYR
-235 WWNIFGTS
+235 WWNIFGIS

-253 KRLIIEA
+253 KSLIVEA
-260 YNEAGYRDMRI
+260 YNEAGFRDMRI
-271 QSDTFYRT
+271 KSDTFYKT
-279 PEEKL
+279 PENKL
-284 VLEFQIDEGR
+284 VIEFEIQEGQ

-317 LKIETGDRFNSKAL
+317 LKIKAGDRFNSKAL
-331 STRVNGDPN
+331 YSRVNGDPD

-349 NNGYLFANIIP
+349 NNGYLFANVIP
-360 IEVKVENDSID
+360 VEVKVEKDSID

-378 GKQATVRKVIVHG
+378 GKQATVRKVIVNG

-398 VVYRE
+398 VIYRE
-403 IRTKPGDLFS
+403 IRTRPGDLFS

-434 ITPVPVPDP
+434 ITPVPIPDP
-443 MTGTVD
+443 ITGTVD

-486 RNIFNKKSWQ
+486 RNIFNKRAWQ

-546 NYNGQQ
+546 NYSGQQ
-552 TDSLAQKIG
+552 TIDSLAQKIG

-569 GKRLKW
+569 ARRLKW
-575 PDDYFTLFQSIEY
+575 PDDYFTLFQSFEY
-588 RRFDINNYPLVGA
+588 RRFNINNYPLVGA
-601 DFTNGI
+601 SFTNGI
-607 ANSIAYTFALRR
+607 ANSVAYTFNLRR

-632 SLAFTIEATPPVSL
+632 SIGFTLEATPPVSL

-654 LTSTEKFRFIE
+654 LSPTEKFRFIE

-688 SEFGFLGKYND
+688 SEFGFLGSYNK

-706 ERFYLGGDGLQNFV
+706 ERYYLGGDGLQNFV
-720 LDGREVVGLR
+720 LDGREVIGLR
-730 GYTNL
+730 GYTNF
-735 SLTPDGGGALY
+735 SLTPEGGGALY

-814 DNIPGSTGPSG
+814 DNLPGTSGPSG

>member
-1 MNNSM
+1 MN
-6 KKIVLF
+6 KFIAIAFALFYLGCPTLVLSQ
-12 TLAFLFVW
+12 TYGDV
-20 YPTSVFAQGNN
+20 
-31 INGLNLG
+31 GLSL
-38 SQIKIKVDTDYE
+38 SSPIEIQPDTDYE
-50 IGGIVVKGADQ
+50 IGSIQIKGADQ
-61 LDPTMVGLL
+61 LDPTMVSLL

-85 IATAIRNL
+85 VAKAVRNL
-93 WDQELFEDVQLFIT
+93 WEQELFDDVQLYIT
-107 QKIDRIVYLEF
+107 KKIERVVYLEF
-118 QLKTLPKLS
+118 RLKTLPKLS
-127 KFYFTGISKGK
+127 KFYFTGIKKAK

-148 KRGVFVSENLR
+148 KRGKVVSKNLL
-159 ITSSNAIEKYFVEKG
+159 ITSSNAIKKYFIEKG
-174 FIDATANIT
+174 FLEADAEIT
-183 SIQDSQLLDA
+183 SFQDSSLLDA
-193 VILKIDVTP
+193 VILRIDVNP
-202 GPRLK
+202 GERLK
-207 IEEIVFNGNL
+207 IEEIVFKGNKS
-217 AISDKK
+217 ISDKK
-223 LRKAMDDTHRYR
+223 LRKVMDDTHRYR
-235 WWNIFGTS
+235 WWNIFGIS

-253 KRLIIEA
+253 KSLIVEA
-260 YNEAGYRDMRI
+260 YNEAGFRDMRI
-271 QSDTFYRT
+271 KSDTFYKT
-279 PEEKL
+279 PENKL
-284 VLEFQIDEGR
+284 IIEFEIQEGR

-317 LKIETGDRFNSKAL
+317 LKIKAGDRFNSKAL
-331 STRVNGDPN
+331 YSRVNGDPD

-349 NNGYLFANIIP
+349 NNGYLFANVIP
-360 IEVKVENDSID
+360 VEVKVEKDSID

-378 GKQATVRKVIVHG
+378 GKQATVRKVIVNG

-398 VVYRE
+398 VIYRE
-403 IRTKPGDLFS
+403 IRTRPGDLFS

-434 ITPVPVPDP
+434 ITPVPIPDP
-443 MTGTVD
+443 ITGTVD

-486 RNIFNKKSWQ
+486 RNIFNKRAWQ

-546 NYNGQQ
+546 NYSGQQ
-552 TDSLAQKIG
+552 TVDSLAQKIG

-569 GKRLKW
+569 ARRLKW
-575 PDDYFTLFQSIEY
+575 PDDYFTLFQSFEY
-588 RRFDINNYPLVGA
+588 RRFNINNYPLVGA
-601 DFTNGI
+601 SFTNGI
-607 ANSIAYTFALRR
+607 ANSVAYTFNLRR

-632 SLAFTIEATPPVSL
+632 SIGFTLEATPPVSL

-654 LTSTEKFRFIE
+654 LSPTEKFRFIE

-688 SEFGFLGKYND
+688 SEFGFLGSYNK

-706 ERFYLGGDGLQNFV
+706 ERYYLGGDGLQNFV
-720 LDGREVVGLR
+720 LDGREVIGLS
-730 GYTNL
+730 GYTNF

-814 DNIPGSTGPSG
+814 DNLPGTSGPSG
-825 WQTHFVLG
+825 WQTHFVLD

>member
-1 MNNSM
+1 MNKFIAIAFALFYLGCPTLILSQTYGDVGLSLNSP
-6 KKIVLF
+6 IEIQ
-12 TLAFLFVW
+12 
-20 YPTSVFAQGNN
+20 P
-31 INGLNLG
+31 
-38 SQIKIKVDTDYE
+38 DTDYE
-50 IGGIVVKGADQ
+50 IGSIQIKGADQ
-61 LDPTMVGLL
+61 LDPTMVSLL

-85 IATAIRNL
+85 VAKAVRNL
-93 WDQELFEDVQLFIT
+93 WEQELFDDVQLYIT
-107 QKIDRIVYLEF
+107 KKIERVVYLEF
-118 QLKTLPKLS
+118 RLKTLPKLS
-127 KFYFTGISKGK
+127 KFYFTGIKKAK

-148 KRGVFVSENLR
+148 KRGKVVSKNLL
-159 ITSSNAIEKYFVEKG
+159 ITSSNAIKKYFIEKG
-174 FIDATANIT
+174 FLEADAEIT
-183 SIQDSQLLDA
+183 SFQDSSLLDA
-193 VILKIDVTP
+193 VILKIDVNP
-202 GPRLK
+202 GERLK
-207 IEEIVFNGNL
+207 IEEIVFKGNKS
-217 AISDKK
+217 ISDKK
-223 LRKAMDDTHRYR
+223 LRKVMDDTHRYR
-235 WWNIFGTS
+235 WWNIFGIS

-253 KRLIIEA
+253 KSLIVEA
-260 YNEAGYRDMRI
+260 YNEAGFRDMRI
-271 QSDTFYRT
+271 KSDTFYKT
-279 PEEKL
+279 PENKL
-284 VLEFQIDEGR
+284 IIEFEIQEGR

-317 LKIETGDRFNSKAL
+317 LKIKAGDRFNSKAL
-331 STRVNGDPN
+331 YSRVNGDPD

-349 NNGYLFANIIP
+349 NNGYLFANVIP
-360 IEVKVENDSID
+360 VEVKVEKDSID

-378 GKQATVRKVIVHG
+378 GKQATVRKVIVNG

-398 VVYRE
+398 VIYRE
-403 IRTKPGDLFS
+403 IRTRPGDLFS

-434 ITPVPVPDP
+434 ITPVPIPDP
-443 MTGTVD
+443 ITGTVD

-461 LELQGGWGRYTV
+461 LELQGGWGRFTV

-486 RNIFNKKSWQ
+486 RNIFNKRAWQ

-546 NYNGQQ
+546 NYSGQQ
-552 TDSLAQKIG
+552 TVDSLAQKIG

-569 GKRLKW
+569 ARRLKW
-575 PDDYFTLFQSIEY
+575 PDDYFTLFQSFEY
-588 RRFDINNYPLVGA
+588 RRFNINNYPLVGA
-601 DFTNGI
+601 SFTNGI
-607 ANSIAYTFALRR
+607 ANSVAYTFNLRR

-632 SLAFTIEATPPVSL
+632 SIGFTLEATPPVSL

-654 LTSTEKFRFIE
+654 LSPTEKFRFIE

-688 SEFGFLGKYND
+688 SEFGFLGSYNK

-706 ERFYLGGDGLQNFV
+706 ERYYLGGDGLQNFV
-720 LDGREVVGLR
+720 LDGREVIGLR
-730 GYTNL
+730 GYTNF

-814 DNIPGSTGPSG
+814 DNLPGTSGPSG

>member
-1 MNNSM
+1 M

-720 LDGREVVGLR
+720 LDGREVIGLR

>member
-1 MNNSM
+1 MN
-6 KKIVLF
+6 KFIAIAFALFYLGCPTLVLSQ
-12 TLAFLFVW
+12 TYGDV
-20 YPTSVFAQGNN
+20 
-31 INGLNLG
+31 GLSL
-38 SQIKIKVDTDYE
+38 SSPIEIQPDTDYE
-50 IGGIVVKGADQ
+50 IGSIQIKGADQ
-61 LDPTMVGLL
+61 LDPTMVSLL

-85 IATAIRNL
+85 VAKAVRNL
-93 WDQELFEDVQLFIT
+93 WEQELFDDVQLYIT
-107 QKIDRIVYLEF
+107 KKIERVVYLEF
-118 QLKTLPKLS
+118 RLKTLPKLS
-127 KFYFTGISKGK
+127 KFYFTGIKKAK

-148 KRGVFVSENLR
+148 KRGKVVSKNLL
-159 ITSSNAIEKYFVEKG
+159 ITSSNAIKKYFIEKG
-174 FIDATANIT
+174 FLEADAEIT
-183 SIQDSQLLDA
+183 SFQDSSLLDA
-193 VILKIDVTP
+193 VILKIDVNP
-202 GPRLK
+202 GERLK
-207 IEEIVFNGNL
+207 IEEIIFKGNKS
-217 AISDKK
+217 ISDKK

-235 WWNIFGTS
+235 WWNIFGIS

-253 KRLIIEA
+253 KSLIVEA
-260 YNEAGYRDMRI
+260 YNEAGFRDMRI
-271 QSDTFYRT
+271 KSDTFYKT
-279 PEEKL
+279 PENKL
-284 VLEFQIDEGR
+284 IIEFEIQEGR

-317 LKIETGDRFNSKAL
+317 LKIKAGDRFNSKAL
-331 STRVNGDPN
+331 YSRVNGDPD

-349 NNGYLFANIIP
+349 NNGYLFANVIP
-360 IEVKVENDSID
+360 VEVKVEKDSID

-378 GKQATVRKVIVHG
+378 GKQATVRKVIVNG

-398 VVYRE
+398 VIYRE
-403 IRTKPGDLFS
+403 IRTRPGDLFS

-434 ITPVPVPDP
+434 ITPVPIPDP
-443 MTGTVD
+443 ITGTVD

-461 LELQGGWGRYTV
+461 LELQGGWGRFTV

-486 RNIFNKKSWQ
+486 RNIFNKRAWQ

-546 NYNGQQ
+546 NYSGQQ
-552 TDSLAQKIG
+552 TVDSLAQKIG

-569 GKRLKW
+569 ARRLKW
-575 PDDYFTLFQSIEY
+575 PDDYFTLFQSFEY
-588 RRFDINNYPLVGA
+588 RRFNINNYPLVGA
-601 DFTNGI
+601 SFTNGI
-607 ANSIAYTFALRR
+607 ANSVAYTFNLRR

-632 SLAFTIEATPPVSL
+632 SIGFTLEATPPVSL

-654 LTSTEKFRFIE
+654 LSPTEKFRFIE

-688 SEFGFLGKYND
+688 SEFGFLGSYNK

-706 ERFYLGGDGLQNFV
+706 ERYYLGGDGLQNFV
-720 LDGREVVGLR
+720 LDGREVIGLR
-730 GYTNL
+730 GYTNF

-793 VGLRIFMP
+793 FGLRIFMP

-814 DNIPGSTGPSG
+814 DNLPGTSGPSG

>member
-1 MNNSM
+1 M

-118 QLKTLPKLS
+118 QHKTLPKLS

-207 IEEIVFNGNL
+207 IEEIFFNGNL

-720 LDGREVVGLR
+720 LDGREVIGLR

>member
-1 MNNSM
+1 M
-6 KKIVLF
+6 
-12 TLAFLFVW
+12 W
-20 YPTSVFAQGNN
+20 
-31 INGLNLG
+31 
-38 SQIKIKVDTDYE
+38 
-50 IGGIVVKGADQ
+50 
-61 LDPTMVGLL
+61 
-70 SGLNVGDKVQFPSDK
+70 DKVQFPSDK
-85 IATAIRNL
+85 IAKAIRNL
-93 WDQELFEDVQLFIT
+93 WDQELFDDVQLFIT

-159 ITSSNAIEKYFVEKG
+159 ITSSNAIEKYFIEKG

-193 VILKIDVTP
+193 VILKIDVKP

-253 KRLIIEA
+253 KRLVIET

-271 QSDTFYRT
+271 KSDTFYRT

-284 VLEFQIDEGR
+284 IVEFQIDEGR

-317 LKIETGDRFNSKAL
+317 LKIESGDRFNSKAL

-360 IEVKVENDSID
+360 VEVKVENDSID

-378 GKQATVRKVIVHG
+378 GKQATVRRVIVHG

-552 TDSLAQKIG
+552 ADSLAQKIG

-632 SLAFTIEATPPVSL
+632 SLAFTVEATPPVSL

-654 LTSTEKFRFIE
+654 LTATEKFRFIE

-675 YAQIAKNFVIKSY
+675 YAQIAKNFVVKSY
-688 SEFGFLGKYND
+688 SEFGFLGKYNE

-720 LDGREVVGLR
+720 LDGREVIGLR

-814 DNIPGSTGPSG
+814 DNMPGSSGPSG

>member
-1 MNNSM
+1 MN
-6 KKIVLF
+6 KFIAIAFALF
-12 TLAFLFVW
+12 FLGCPTLILSQTYGDV
-20 YPTSVFAQGNN
+20 
-31 INGLNLG
+31 GLSL
-38 SQIKIKVDTDYE
+38 SSPIEIQPDTDYE
-50 IGGIVVKGADQ
+50 IGSIQIKGADQ

-85 IATAIRNL
+85 VAKAVRNL
-93 WDQELFEDVQLFIT
+93 WEQELFDDVQLYIT
-107 QKIDRIVYLEF
+107 KKIERVVYLEF
-118 QLKTLPKLS
+118 RLKTLPKLS
-127 KFYFTGISKGK
+127 KFYFTGIKKAK

-148 KRGVFVSENLR
+148 KRGKVVSKNLL
-159 ITSSNAIEKYFVEKG
+159 ITSSNAIKKYFIEKG
-174 FIDATANIT
+174 FLEADAEIT
-183 SIQDSQLLDA
+183 SFQDSSLLDA
-193 VILKIDVTP
+193 VILRIDVNP
-202 GPRLK
+202 GERLK
-207 IEEIVFNGNL
+207 IEEIVFKGNKS
-217 AISDKK
+217 ISDKK
-223 LRKAMDDTHRYR
+223 LRKVMDDTHRYR
-235 WWNIFGTS
+235 WWNIFGIS

-253 KRLIIEA
+253 KSLIVEA
-260 YNEAGYRDMRI
+260 YNEAGFRDMRI
-271 QSDTFYRT
+271 KSDTFYKT
-279 PEEKL
+279 PENKL
-284 VLEFQIDEGR
+284 VIEFEIQEGQ

-317 LKIETGDRFNSKAL
+317 LKIKAGDRFNSKAL
-331 STRVNGDPN
+331 YSRVNGDPD

-349 NNGYLFANIIP
+349 NNGYLFANVIP
-360 IEVKVENDSID
+360 VEVKVEKDSID

-378 GKQATVRKVIVHG
+378 GKQATVRKVIVNG

-398 VVYRE
+398 VIYRE
-403 IRTKPGDLFS
+403 IRTRPGDLFS

-434 ITPVPVPDP
+434 ITPVPIPDP
-443 MTGTVD
+443 ITGTVD

-486 RNIFNKKSWQ
+486 RNIFNKRAWQ

-546 NYNGQQ
+546 NYSGQQ
-552 TDSLAQKIG
+552 TIDSLAQKIG

-569 GKRLKW
+569 ARRLKW
-575 PDDYFTLFQSIEY
+575 PDDYFTLFQSFEY
-588 RRFDINNYPLVGA
+588 RRFNINNYPLVGA
-601 DFTNGI
+601 SFTNGI
-607 ANSIAYTFALRR
+607 ANSVAYTFNLRR

-632 SLAFTIEATPPVSL
+632 SIGFTLEATPPVSL

-654 LTSTEKFRFIE
+654 LSPTEKFRFIE

-688 SEFGFLGKYND
+688 SEFGFLGSYNK

-706 ERFYLGGDGLQNFV
+706 ERYYLGGDGLQNFV
-720 LDGREVVGLR
+720 LDGREVIGLR
-730 GYTNL
+730 GYTNF
-735 SLTPDGGGALY
+735 SLTPEGGGALY

-814 DNIPGSTGPSG
+814 DNLPGTSGPSG

>member
-1 MNNSM
+1 MNKFIAIAFALFYLGCPTLILSQTYGDAGLSLNSP
-6 KKIVLF
+6 IEIQ
-12 TLAFLFVW
+12 
-20 YPTSVFAQGNN
+20 P
-31 INGLNLG
+31 
-38 SQIKIKVDTDYE
+38 DTDYE
-50 IGGIVVKGADQ
+50 IGSIQIKGADQ
-61 LDPTMVGLL
+61 LDPTMVSLL

-85 IATAIRNL
+85 VAKAVRNL
-93 WDQELFEDVQLFIT
+93 WEQELFDDVQLYIT
-107 QKIDRIVYLEF
+107 KKIERVVYLEF
-118 QLKTLPKLS
+118 RLKTLPKLS
-127 KFYFTGISKGK
+127 KFYFTGIKKAK

-148 KRGVFVSENLR
+148 KRGKVVSKNLL
-159 ITSSNAIEKYFVEKG
+159 ITSSNAIKKYFIEKG
-174 FIDATANIT
+174 FLEADAKIT
-183 SIQDSQLLDA
+183 SFQDSSLLDA
-193 VILKIDVTP
+193 VILKIDVNP
-202 GPRLK
+202 GERLK
-207 IEEIVFNGNL
+207 IEEIVFKGNKS
-217 AISDKK
+217 ISDKK
-223 LRKAMDDTHRYR
+223 LRKVMDDTHRYR
-235 WWNIFGTS
+235 WWNIFGIS

-253 KRLIIEA
+253 KSLIVEA
-260 YNEAGYRDMRI
+260 YNEAGFRDMRI
-271 QSDTFYRT
+271 KSDTFYKT
-279 PEEKL
+279 PENKL
-284 VLEFQIDEGR
+284 IIEFEIQEGR

-317 LKIETGDRFNSKAL
+317 LKIKAGDRFNSKAL
-331 STRVNGDPN
+331 YSRVNGDPD

-349 NNGYLFANIIP
+349 NNGYLFANVIP
-360 IEVKVENDSID
+360 VEVKVEKDSID

-378 GKQATVRKVIVHG
+378 GKQATVRKVIVNG

-398 VVYRE
+398 VIYRE
-403 IRTKPGDLFS
+403 IRTRPGDLFS

-434 ITPVPVPDP
+434 ITPVPIPDP
-443 MTGTVD
+443 ITGTVD

-461 LELQGGWGRYTV
+461 LELQGGWGRFTV

-486 RNIFNKKSWQ
+486 RNIFNKRAWQ

-546 NYNGQQ
+546 NYSGQQ
-552 TDSLAQKIG
+552 TVDSLAQKIG

-569 GKRLKW
+569 ARRLKW
-575 PDDYFTLFQSIEY
+575 PDDYFTLFQSFEY
-588 RRFDINNYPLVGA
+588 RRFNINNYPLVGA
-601 DFTNGI
+601 SFTNGI
-607 ANSIAYTFALRR
+607 ANSVAYTFNLRR

-632 SLAFTIEATPPVSL
+632 SIGFTLEATPPVSL

-654 LTSTEKFRFIE
+654 LSPTEKFRFIE

-688 SEFGFLGKYND
+688 SEFGFLGSYNK

-706 ERFYLGGDGLQNFV
+706 ERYYLGGDGLQNFV
-720 LDGREVVGLR
+720 LDGREVIGLR
-730 GYTNL
+730 GYTNF

-814 DNIPGSTGPSG
+814 DNLPGTSGPSG

>member
-1 MNNSM
+1 M

-207 IEEIVFNGNL
+207 IEEIFFNGNL

-720 LDGREVVGLR
+720 LDGREVIGLR

>member
-1 MNNSM
+1 MNKFIAIAFALFYLGCPTLILSQTYGDVGLSLNSP
-6 KKIVLF
+6 IEIQ
-12 TLAFLFVW
+12 
-20 YPTSVFAQGNN
+20 P
-31 INGLNLG
+31 
-38 SQIKIKVDTDYE
+38 DTDYE
-50 IGGIVVKGADQ
+50 IGSIQIKGADQ
-61 LDPTMVGLL
+61 LDPTMVSLL

-85 IATAIRNL
+85 VAKAVRNL
-93 WDQELFEDVQLFIT
+93 WEQELFDDVQLYIT
-107 QKIDRIVYLEF
+107 KKIERVVYLEF
-118 QLKTLPKLS
+118 RLKTLPKLS
-127 KFYFTGISKGK
+127 KFYFTGIKKAK

-148 KRGVFVSENLR
+148 KRGKVVSKNLL
-159 ITSSNAIEKYFVEKG
+159 ITSSNAIKKYFIEKG
-174 FIDATANIT
+174 FLEADAEIT
-183 SIQDSQLLDA
+183 SFQDSSLLDA
-193 VILKIDVTP
+193 VILKIDVNP
-202 GPRLK
+202 GERLK
-207 IEEIVFNGNL
+207 IEEIVFKGNKS
-217 AISDKK
+217 ISDKK
-223 LRKAMDDTHRYR
+223 LRKVMDDTHRYR
-235 WWNIFGTS
+235 WWNIFGIS

-253 KRLIIEA
+253 KSLIVEA
-260 YNEAGYRDMRI
+260 YNEAGFRDMRI
-271 QSDTFYRT
+271 KSDTFYKT
-279 PEEKL
+279 PENKL
-284 VLEFQIDEGR
+284 IIEFEIQEGR

-317 LKIETGDRFNSKAL
+317 LKIKAGDRFNSKAL
-331 STRVNGDPN
+331 YSRVNGDPD

-349 NNGYLFANIIP
+349 NNGYLFANVIP
-360 IEVKVENDSID
+360 VEVKVEKDSID

-378 GKQATVRKVIVHG
+378 GKQATVRKVIVNG

-398 VVYRE
+398 VIYRE
-403 IRTKPGDLFS
+403 IRTRPGDLFS

-434 ITPVPVPDP
+434 ITPVPIPDP
-443 MTGTVD
+443 ITGTVD

-461 LELQGGWGRYTV
+461 LELQGGWGRFTV

-486 RNIFNKKSWQ
+486 RNIFNKRAWQ

-546 NYNGQQ
+546 NYSGQQ
-552 TDSLAQKIG
+552 TIDSLAQKIG

-569 GKRLKW
+569 ARRLKW
-575 PDDYFTLFQSIEY
+575 PDDYFTLFQSFEY
-588 RRFDINNYPLVGA
+588 RRFNINNYPLVGA
-601 DFTNGI
+601 SFTNGI
-607 ANSIAYTFALRR
+607 ANSVAYTFNLRR

-632 SLAFTIEATPPVSL
+632 SIGFTLEATPPVSL

-654 LTSTEKFRFIE
+654 LSPTEKFRFIE

-688 SEFGFLGKYND
+688 SEFGFLGSYNK

-706 ERFYLGGDGLQNFV
+706 ERYYLGGDGLQNFV
-720 LDGREVVGLR
+720 LDGREVIGLR
-730 GYTNL
+730 GYTNF

-814 DNIPGSTGPSG
+814 DNLPGTSGPSG

>member
-1 MNNSM
+1 MN
-6 KKIVLF
+6 KFIATAFALF
-12 TLAFLFVW
+12 FLGCPTLILSQTAGDV
-20 YPTSVFAQGNN
+20 
-31 INGLNLG
+31 GLSL
-38 SQIKIKVDTDYE
+38 SSPIEIQPDTDYE
-50 IGGIVVKGADQ
+50 IGSIQIKGADQ
-61 LDPTMVGLL
+61 LDPTMVSLL

-85 IATAIRNL
+85 VAKAVRNL
-93 WDQELFEDVQLFIT
+93 WEQELFDDVQLYIT
-107 QKIDRIVYLEF
+107 KNIDRVVYLEF
-118 QLKTLPKLS
+118 RLKTLPKLS
-127 KFYFTGISKGK
+127 KFYFTGIKKAK

-148 KRGVFVSENLR
+148 KRGKVVSKNLL
-159 ITSSNAIEKYFVEKG
+159 ITSSNAIKKYFIEKG
-174 FIDATANIT
+174 FLEANAEIT
-183 SIQDSQLLDA
+183 SFQDSSLLDA
-193 VILKIDVTP
+193 VILRIDVNP
-202 GPRLK
+202 GERLK
-207 IEEIVFNGNL
+207 IEEIVFKGNKS
-217 AISDKK
+217 ISDKK
-223 LRKAMDDTHRYR
+223 LRKVMDDTHRYR
-235 WWNIFGTS
+235 WWNIFGIS

-253 KRLIIEA
+253 KSLIVEA
-260 YNEAGYRDMRI
+260 YNEAGFRDMRI
-271 QSDTFYRT
+271 KSDTFYKT
-279 PEEKL
+279 PENKL
-284 VLEFQIDEGR
+284 IIEFEIQEGQ
-294 PYHYKSVSFY
+294 PYHYKSISFY

-317 LKIETGDRFNSKAL
+317 LKIKAGDRFNSKAL
-331 STRVNGDPN
+331 YSRVNGDPD

-349 NNGYLFANIIP
+349 NNGYLFANVIP
-360 IEVKVENDSID
+360 VEVKVEKDSID

-378 GKQATVRKVIVHG
+378 GKQATVRKVIVNG

-398 VVYRE
+398 VIYRE
-403 IRTKPGDLFS
+403 IRTRPGDLFS

-434 ITPVPVPDP
+434 ITPVPIPDP
-443 MTGTVD
+443 ITGTVD

-461 LELQGGWGRYTV
+461 LELQGGWGRFTV

-486 RNIFNKKSWQ
+486 RNIFNKRAWQ

-546 NYNGQQ
+546 NYSGQQ
-552 TDSLAQKIG
+552 TIDSLAQKIG

-569 GKRLKW
+569 ARRLKW
-575 PDDYFTLFQSIEY
+575 PDDYFTLFQSFEY
-588 RRFDINNYPLVGA
+588 RRFNINNYPLVGA
-601 DFTNGI
+601 SFTNGI
-607 ANSIAYTFALRR
+607 ANSVAYTFNLRR

-632 SLAFTIEATPPVSL
+632 SIGFTLEATPPVSL

-654 LTSTEKFRFIE
+654 LSPTEKFQFIE

-688 SEFGFLGKYND
+688 SEFGFLGSYNK

-720 LDGREVVGLR
+720 LDGREVIGLR
-730 GYTNL
+730 GYTNF
-735 SLTPDGGGALY
+735 SLTPEGGGALY

-814 DNIPGSTGPSG
+814 DNLPGASGPSG

>member
-1 MNNSM
+1 M
-6 KKIVLF
+6 KKSVLF
-12 TLAFLFVW
+12 TLIFTFVW
-20 YPTSVFAQGNN
+20 CPRGVFAQGSEV
-31 INGLNLG
+31 NGLTLG
-38 SQIKIKVDTDYE
+38 SEIKINPDTEYE
-50 IGGIVVKGADQ
+50 IGGIQVKGADQ

-70 SGLNVGDKVQFPSDK
+70 SGINVGDKVQFPSDK
-85 IATAIRNL
+85 IAKAIRNL
-93 WDQELFEDVQLFIT
+93 WDQELFDDVQLFIT

-159 ITSSNAIEKYFVEKG
+159 ITSSNAIEKYFIEKG

-193 VILKIDVTP
+193 VILKIDVKP
-202 GPRLK
+202 GPKLK

-253 KRLIIEA
+253 KRLVIET

-271 QSDTFYRT
+271 KSDTFYRT

-284 VLEFQIDEGR
+284 IVEFQIDEGR

-317 LKIETGDRFNSKAL
+317 LKIESGDRFNSKAL

-360 IEVKVENDSID
+360 VEVKVENDSID

-378 GKQATVRKVIVHG
+378 GKQATVRRVIVHG

-552 TDSLAQKIG
+552 ADSLAQKIG

-632 SLAFTIEATPPVSL
+632 SLAFTVEATPPVSL

-654 LTSTEKFRFIE
+654 LTATEKFRFIE

-675 YAQIAKNFVIKSY
+675 YAQIAKNFVVKSY
-688 SEFGFLGKYND
+688 SEFGFLGKYNE

-720 LDGREVVGLR
+720 LDGREVIGLR

-814 DNIPGSTGPSG
+814 DNMPGSSGPSG